1 MNADTECPSTSALT
15 ECRIDEIDR
24 VFRGAP
30 FIRQL
35 GPRLV
40 RVAAGECESLLDIEQ
55 AHLQQ
60 DGYVHAGVQATLA
73 DHTAG
78 AAGAT
83 LIRSGQI
90 VLTAEFKISLL
101 RAARGERLCCRA
113 RVLKPGSRLIFAES
127 EIYCEASAGSILVSK
142 ASVTLAVVPRPE
154 PD

>member
-1 MNADTECPSTSALT
+1 MNGETDSRSASTLT
-15 ECRIDEIDR
+15 ECRIEEIDR
-24 VFRGAP
+24 VFQGAP

-40 RVAAGECESLLDIEQ
+40 RVSAGECESLLDLERS
-55 AHLQQ
+55 HLQQ

-101 RAARGERLCCRA
+101 RAARGERLCCQA

-127 EIYCEASAGSILVSK
+127 EIYCDTSAGAVLVAK
-142 ASVTLAVVPRPE
+142 ASVTLAVLPRPK

>member
-1 MNADTECPSTSALT
+1 MSTDTDGPPEKRLT
-15 ECRIDEIDR
+15 DCRVEEIDR
-24 VFRGAP
+24 VFRRAP

-40 RVAAGECESLLDIEQ
+40 RVSAGHCESSLDLTEP
-55 AHLQQ
+55 HLQQ

-78 AAGAT
+78 TAAAT

-101 RAARGERLCCRA
+101 RAARGDRLRCQA
-113 RVLKPGSRLIFAES
+113 RVLKPGTRLIFAES
-127 EIYCEASAGSILVSK
+127 EIYCESSGDARLVAK
-142 ASVTLAVVPRPE
+142 ASVTLAVLPRPD